1 MRLELP
7 EKFRTQG
14 LAFSVVPYYAGDIAG
29 GFVSAAL
36 LYYLDVDGLL
46 LATGVGLFVL
56 CAVYAVIRK

>member
-1 MRLELP
+1 MRLELA

-56 CAVYAVIRK
+56 CAVYAAIKT